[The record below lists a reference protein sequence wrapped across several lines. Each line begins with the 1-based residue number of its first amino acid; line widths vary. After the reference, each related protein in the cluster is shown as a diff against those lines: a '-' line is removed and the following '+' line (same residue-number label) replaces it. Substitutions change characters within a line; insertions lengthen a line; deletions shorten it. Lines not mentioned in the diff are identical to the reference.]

1 MSARYNQDS
10 QLRDRAS
17 LLGSHQEQRS
27 DSPFYSHT
35 RPTQEME
42 NQNDQHLEGLSSK
55 VRLLKDITLN
65 IGQEARDSAIELGS
79 MNDSFESTGSLL
91 SGTMSRLKHM
101 SRKQGGRCWV
111 YTTFFFIVFWIFIIT
126 WLVRR

>member
-1 MSARYNQDS
+1 MSSRFNSDS
-10 QLRDRAS
+10 HLRDRATLFS
-17 LLGSHQEQRS
+17 TQNRS

-42 NQNDQHLEGLSSK
+42 NQNDQHIEGLSSK

-79 MNDSFESTGSLL
+79 MNDSFDSTGNLL
-91 SGTMSRLKHM
+91 STTMTRLKHM
-101 SRKQGGRCWV
+101 STKQSGRCWI
-111 YTTFFFIVFWIFIIT
+111 YTVFFFLIFWIFIIT
-126 WLVRR
+126 WFLRR